1 MSVPREKEA
10 RLPADELP
18 RSQVRL
24 IESFATHLAH
34 ERHLSPNTVS
44 AYRRDL
50 TQLATFL
57 LRSGSSLHDADRR
70 MLRRFLAQ
78 QDTLGY
84 SRASIARK
92 VGAIHTFYRWGSTR
106 GRFDHDPADQ
116 LGRPK
121 VASRLPTVIRPKD
134 AAALMGSPSS
144 PDASKSQ
151 DQRTGAVALRD
162 RAVLELLY
170 GSGLRVGEVAGLTV
184 ERVDLDRGRVLV
196 LGKGS
201 KEREVPLS
209 DYAVEALRDWLDRG
223 QSALAP
229 GAGSDRLF
237 FNKRGHDFSQRDIR
251 AMLVGY
257 ANRLLPGRRVT
268 PHTLR
273 HSFATHLLEGGA
285 DIRAVQELLGHSS
298 VATTQRYTHVS
309 RSRLFD
315 AYRQAHPRA

>member
-1 MSVPREKEA
+1 
-10 RLPADELP
+10 LPADELP

-24 IESFATHLAH
+24 IEGFATHLTH
-34 ERHLSPNTVS
+34 ERHLSPNTVA

-50 TQLATFL
+50 TQLANFL
-57 LRSGSSLHDADRR
+57 VRAGSTLEAADRR
-70 MLRRFLAQ
+70 TLRRFLAQ

-106 GRFDHDPADQ
+106 HRFDHDPAEQ

-134 AAALMGSPSS
+134 ASQLVESPSAVPPGS
-144 PDASKSQ
+144 GDARSE
-151 DQRTGAVALRD
+151 AVALRD

-170 GSGLRVGEVAGLTV
+170 GSGLRVGEVAGLTLD
-184 ERVDLDRGRVLV
+184 RVDLQRGRVLV
-196 LGKGS
+196 LGKGA

-209 DYAVEALRDWLDRG
+209 DYAVEALREWLGRG
-223 QSALAP
+223 RSALAP
-229 GAGSDRLF
+229 ERASDGLF
-237 FNKRGHDFSQRDIR
+237 FNKRGHDFSPRDIR
-251 AMLVGY
+251 AMLDRY